1 MFFFFLRLG
10 QKRRVESQVD
20 IDELPTDRRGMTKS
34 TSENGDH
41 TAAVEQAIEM
51 EEADGSLDKQPDKK
65 PDSTATATKQSEAGP
80 LSSLPSAIDELGNV
94 DNGNRA
100 KSLEK
105 RHEDIEED
113 NPGKASTG
121 VSSSSQEASG
131 DIAGENVAV
140 KPSCDTDSGDQ
151 VAISK
156 SHAITA

>member
-1 MFFFFLRLG
+1 
-10 QKRRVESQVD
+10 
-20 IDELPTDRRGMTKS
+20 
-34 TSENGDH
+34 
-41 TAAVEQAIEM
+41 M
-51 EEADGSLDKQPDKK
+51 EEAGGSLDKQPDKK
-65 PDSTATATKQSEAGP
+65 PDSTATATKQSKAGS
-80 LSSLPSAIDELGNV
+80 LSSLPSAIDELENV

-105 RHEDIEED
+105 RHGDIEED

-140 KPSCDTDSGDQ
+140 KPSCDTNSGHQ